1 MTSVLL
7 ASMPFA
13 ALDRPALGLGL
24 LQAELRERGLECE
37 TRYLSF
43 AFADCIGVDDYLWVH
58 RGLPYTAFA
67 GDWAFTES
75 LYGARPEADAGYV
88 RRVLHREWRLGAEDV
103 ARLMRVRS
111 WCEPYLRHCLD
122 AVPWGD
128 YDVVG
133 FTSTFEQNIA
143 SLSMARRVKAA
154 HPHVAIAFGGANWEG
169 AMGRELHR
177 RFPFVDFVLSGE
189 ADRSFPALVAALGN
203 GGGIRGIKGLVW
215 RDGART
221 RANGPAPLVT
231 DMDAL
236 PYPDFDPFFRD
247 RAAGAA
253 STSVGASMLAET
265 GRGCWWGE
273 KSHCKF
279 CGLNGGGM
287 RFRSKSPERA
297 VAELRHLR
305 DRYGI
310 EAINIADNILDMD
323 YFRTVLPVLA
333 TEGPELSLFYEVK
346 ANLKREQVAL
356 LAAAGV
362 HAIQPGLESMSDHVL
377 KLMRK
382 GTTALRNVQL
392 LKWCREHGVLPEWN
406 VLYGFPGEEPE
417 DYAGMPH
424 LFEEIWFLDPPS
436 GYGPV
441 RLDRFSP
448 YHQDPAG
455 NGMINVR
462 PMGPYPYLYPFPRS
476 ALMRIAYYFDYD
488 YEDGREPLSYA
499 GETVEKVRSWM
510 ADKHRGALTRVNDGD
525 GIVVLDDRAPPPR
538 RTLRLRGW
546 RARAYDACD
555 RARSL
560 SGLAR
565 DPALADVAADVLRPF
580 LDRCVDARLMMR
592 SDDSYLAL
600 AVHSPARAWSNGGP
614 AHE

>member
-24 LQAELRERGLECE
+24 LQAELHECGFECE

-43 AFADCIGVDDYLWVH
+43 TFADCIGVDDYLWVQ

-67 GDWAFTES
+67 GDWTFTES
-75 LYGARPEADAGYV
+75 LYGARPAADAGYV
-88 RRVLHREWRLGAEDV
+88 GGVLHREWRLGAEEV

-122 AVPWGD
+122 AVPWGN

-253 STSVGASMLAET
+253 STSVGVSMLAET

-287 RFRSKSPERA
+287 RFRSKSPKRA

-377 KLMRK
+377 RLMRK

-462 PMGPYPYLYPFPRS
+462 PLGPYPYLYPFPRS

-488 YEDGREPLSYA
+488 YADGREPLAYA
-499 GETVEKVRSWM
+499 GETVDKVRSWM

-565 DPALADVAADVLRPF
+565 DPALDDVAPDVLQPF

-600 AVHSPARAWSNGGP
+600 AVHSPARAWSNGRAGP
-614 AHE
+614 

>member
-24 LQAELRERGLECE
+24 LQAELHERGFECE

-43 AFADCIGVDDYLWVH
+43 TFADCIGVEDYVWVH

-67 GDWAFTES
+67 GDWTFTES
-75 LYGARPEADAGYV
+75 LYGTRSEADAGYV
-88 RRVLHREWRLGAEDV
+88 RGVLHQEWRLGAEDV

-488 YEDGREPLSYA
+488 YADGREPLAYA

-525 GIVVLDDRAPPPR
+525 GIVVLDDRAPAPR

-565 DPALADVAADVLRPF
+565 DPALGDIAPDVLQPF

-600 AVHSPARAWSNGGP
+600 AVHSPARTWSNGGP